1 MEIEILNVVG
11 SKPLGK
17 IQISEDATIKIV
29 KDKIHQ
35 SVKKSLYPD
44 RQAIKL
50 EAKGKTLKD
59 EETLRSLNI
68 QNGAKLYLK
77 DLGPQISWKN
87 VFLAEYAGP
96 LLVYLWAYQRPWI
109 LYGAQDSTPASVATV
124 AAICWSVHYA
134 KRLLETL
141 FVHRFSH
148 GTMPLKNLFRNCA
161 YYWLFTL
168 YVAYHI
174 NHPLY
179 TAPCTTCFYVGLVG
193 FILCE
198 LGNLS
203 IHILLKNLRPPGT
216 KVRRVPVPDGNPFS
230 LLFNFVS
237 CPNYTYEFGSWLF
250 FTIMTKCAPAGLF
263 AAAGFYQMAV
273 WAIGK
278 HRNYKKEF
286 PEYPKGRKAILPFI
300 L

>member
-1 MEIEILNVVG
+1 MEIEILSVSG
-11 SKPLGK
+11 SKPIGK
-17 IQISEDATIKIV
+17 IKVSEDANIRNV

-35 SVKKSLYPD
+35 NLKKSLYPD
-44 RQAIKL
+44 RQSIKV
-50 EAKGKTLKD
+50 EAKGRSQKDETTLK
-59 EETLRSLNI
+59 SLNI
-68 QNGAKLYLK
+68 TDGAKLYLQ
-77 DLGPQISWKN
+77 DLGPQISWRN

-96 LLVYLWAYQRPWI
+96 LFVYLWVYQRPW
-109 LYGAQDSTPASVATV
+109 LLFGEVTSPPSSVATL
-124 AAICWSVHYA
+124 ATICWSAHYA

-148 GTMPLKNLFRNCA
+148 GTMPLRNLFKNCS

-168 YVAYHI
+168 YIAYHI

-179 TAPCTTCFYVGLVG
+179 TAPSNTYVVVGLAG
-193 FILCE
+193 FIVCE

-203 IHILLKNLRPPGT
+203 IHLLFKNLRPPGT
-216 KVRRVPVPDGNPFS
+216 KVRRIPKPDSNPFTK
-230 LLFNFVS
+230 LFNLVS
-237 CPNYTYEFGSWLF
+237 CPNYTYEVGSWIF

-263 AAAGFYQMAV
+263 TLAGLYQMAV
-273 WAIGK
+273 WALGK

-286 PEYPKGRKAILPFI
+286 PDYPKGRKAILPFI

>member
-1 MEIEILNVVG
+1 MEIEILNTTG
-11 SKPLGK
+11 SKSLGK
-17 IQISEDATIKIV
+17 IQVTRDSTIKEV
-29 KDKIHQ
+29 KEKIY
-35 SVKKSLYPD
+35 SNINKSLHLD

-50 EAKGKTLKD
+50 DVKGKALKD
-59 EETLRSLNI
+59 EDRLSSLNI
-68 QNGAKLYLK
+68 EKGTKLYLK
-77 DLGPQISWKN
+77 DLGPQISWRN

-96 LLVYLWAYQRPWI
+96 LFVYLWVYQRPWL
-109 LYGAQDSTPASVATV
+109 LYGNQNTSPGYIATIAMV
-124 AAICWSVHYA
+124 CWVGHYA
-134 KRLLETL
+134 KRLYETV
-141 FVHRFSH
+141 FIHRFSH
-148 GTMPLKNLFRNCA
+148 GTMPLRNLFRNCA
-161 YYWLFTL
+161 YYWLFTV

-179 TAPCTTCFYVGLVG
+179 TEPGSAWFYFGLAG

-203 IHILLKNLRPPGT
+203 IHVLLKNLRPPGT
-216 KVRRVPVPDGNPFS
+216 KIRRIPLPDGNPFT
-230 LLFNFVS
+230 LLLNYVS

-263 AAAGFYQMAV
+263 AAAGFYQMAI

-286 PEYPKGRKAILPFI
+286 VNYPKGRKAILPFV

>member
-1 MEIEILNVVG
+1 MEIEVLSVSR

-17 IQISEDATIKIV
+17 IHLKEDATIKDV

-35 SVKKSLYPD
+35 NLNKSLYPD

-59 EETLRSLNI
+59 EDSLKTHNI

-96 LLVYLWAYQRPWI
+96 LVVYLWVYQRPWVI
-109 LYGAQDSTPASVATV
+109 YGSQSGIPGNVAMI
-124 AAICWSVHYA
+124 AAICWCAHYA

-148 GTMPLKNLFRNCA
+148 GTMPLSNLFRNCA

-179 TAPCTTCFYVGLVG
+179 TPPNGTWFYVGLAG
-193 FILCE
+193 FTFCE